1 MSAKKSIINKDRFKS
16 LSKISENDDKENVVS
31 RFDIDVKNESVFSVE
46 VDKLK
51 DAPNN
56 WNFYSKLDDD
66 KFLELVDSIN
76 NNSLLH
82 PIVVWQQNQDYMI
95 LSGHNRVRAFKK
107 LYEITHDEKYLKI
120 PAIIK
125 KNDEITEDM
134 AKEIIIDTNWIQ
146 RQLSTYEKTQSI
158 LQKYVKIKQSK
169 NKGTKTRDV
178 IASHL
183 GITGRM
189 VQNYISLNNLNS
201 GFFEMLDDNLINIKQ
216 AIVIAKFEDYIQEE
230 ILKHKDDL
238 SFNIQLLKSALSIK
252 NKDRVIEI
260 LSANDGLN
268 EEENYIKVTYK
279 IPKDKKSEFDKIY
292 KEFIK
297 NLYV

>member
-31 RFDIDVKNESVFSVE
+31 RFDIDVKNESVVSVE

-238 SFNIQLLKSALSIK
+238 SFNIQLLKSALNIK

-292 KEFIK
+292 KDFIK

>member
-31 RFDIDVKNESVFSVE
+31 RFDIDVKNESVVSVE
-46 VDKLK
+46 VSKLK
-51 DAPNN
+51 DAPKN

-82 PIVVWQQNQDYMI
+82 PIVVWQQDEDYMI
-95 LSGHNRVRAFKK
+95 LSGHNRVRAYRK
-107 LYEITHDEKYLKI
+107 LYEITKDEQYLKI

-125 KNDEITEDM
+125 KHDEITEDI

-189 VQNYISLNNLNS
+189 VQNYISLNNLNPA
-201 GFFEMLDDNLINIKQ
+201 FFEMLDDNLINIKQ

-238 SFNIQLLKSALSIK
+238 SFNIQLLKSALNIK

-260 LSANDGLN
+260 LSSNDGLN

-292 KEFIK
+292 KDFIK
-297 NLYV
+297 NL

>member
-31 RFDIDVKNESVFSVE
+31 RFDIDVKNESVVSVE

-51 DAPNN
+51 DAPKN

-82 PIVVWQQNQDYMI
+82 PIVVWQQDEDYMI

-107 LYEITHDEKYLKI
+107 LYEITKDEQYLKI

-125 KNDEITEDM
+125 KHDEITEDI

-189 VQNYISLNNLNS
+189 VQNYISLNNLNPA
-201 GFFEMLDDNLINIKQ
+201 FFEMLDDSKINIKQ

-230 ILKHKDDL
+230 ILKHKDSI

-252 NKDRVIEI
+252 NKDKVIQI
-260 LSANDGLN
+260 LSSTDNLD
-268 EEENYIKVTYK
+268 EEESYIKVIYK
-279 IPKDKKSEFDKIY
+279 IPKNKKSEFDKIY
-292 KEFIK
+292 KDFIK
-297 NLYV
+297 NL

>member
-1 MSAKKSIINKDRFKS
+1 MPVKKSIINKDRFKN
-16 LSKISENDDKENVVS
+16 LSKISENEDEKENVVS
-31 RFDIDVKNESVFSVE
+31 RFDIDVKHESVSSVD

-51 DAPNN
+51 EAPSK

-66 KFLELVDSIN
+66 KFLELVDSID

-82 PIVVWQQNQDYMI
+82 PIVVWQQDEDYMI
-95 LSGHNRVRAFKK
+95 LSGHNRVRAYKK
-107 LYEITHDEKYLKI
+107 LYEITKDDKYLKI

-125 KNDEITEDM
+125 KDDEITEDM

-169 NKGTKTRDV
+169 SKGSKTRDI

-189 VQNYISLNNLNS
+189 VQNYISLNNLNT

-216 AIVIAKFEDYIQEE
+216 AIVIAKFDDYIQEE
-230 ILKHKDDL
+230 ILKHKDKI

-252 NKDRVIEI
+252 NKDRVIAI
-260 LSANDGLN
+260 LSANDALN
-268 EEENYIKVTYK
+268 EEENYIKVVYK
-279 IPKDKKSEFDKIY
+279 IPKDKKLEFDKIY
-292 KEFIK
+292 KDFIK
-297 NLYV
+297 NF

>member
-31 RFDIDVKNESVFSVE
+31 RFDIDVKNESVVSVE

-230 ILKHKDDL
+230 ILKHKDSI
-238 SFNIQLLKSALSIK
+238 SFNIQLLKSALNIK

>member
-238 SFNIQLLKSALSIK
+238 AFNIQLLKSALSIK

>member
-31 RFDIDVKNESVFSVE
+31 RFDIDVKNESVVSVE
-46 VDKLK
+46 VSKLK

-238 SFNIQLLKSALSIK
+238 SFNIQLLKSALNIK
-252 NKDRVIEI
+252 NKDRVIQI
-260 LSANDGLN
+260 LSSTNDLD

-292 KEFIK
+292 KDFIK
-297 NLYV
+297 NLQK

>member
-31 RFDIDVKNESVFSVE
+31 RFDIDVKNESVVSVE

-95 LSGHNRVRAFKK
+95 LSGHNRVRAYRK
-107 LYEITHDEKYLKI
+107 LYEITKDEQYLKI

-125 KNDEITEDM
+125 KHDEITEDI

-189 VQNYISLNNLNS
+189 VQNYISLNNLNPA
-201 GFFEMLDDNLINIKQ
+201 FFEMLDDSKINIKQ

-230 ILKHKDDL
+230 ILKHKDSI

-260 LSANDGLN
+260 LSANDGLD
-268 EEENYIKVTYK
+268 EEENYIKVVYK
-279 IPKDKKSEFDKIY
+279 IPKNKKSEFDKIY
-292 KEFIK
+292 KDFIK
-297 NLYV
+297 NL

>member
-31 RFDIDVKNESVFSVE
+31 RFDIDVKNESVVSVE
-46 VDKLK
+46 VSKLK

-216 AIVIAKFEDYIQEE
+216 AIVIAKFEDYNQEE

-238 SFNIQLLKSALSIK
+238 SFNIQLLKSALNIK
-252 NKDRVIEI
+252 NKDRVIQI
-260 LSANDGLN
+260 LSSTNDLD

-292 KEFIK
+292 KDFIK
-297 NLYV
+297 NLQK

>member
-31 RFDIDVKNESVFSVE
+31 RFDIDVKNESVVSVE

-51 DAPNN
+51 DAPKN

-82 PIVVWQQNQDYMI
+82 PIVVWQQDEDYMI
-95 LSGHNRVRAFKK
+95 LSGHNRVRAYRK
-107 LYEITHDEKYLKI
+107 LYEITKDEQYLKI

-125 KNDEITEDM
+125 KHDEITEDI

-230 ILKHKDDL
+230 ILKH
-238 SFNIQLLKSALSIK
+238 
-252 NKDRVIEI
+252 
-260 LSANDGLN
+260 
-268 EEENYIKVTYK
+268 
-279 IPKDKKSEFDKIY
+279 
-292 KEFIK
+292 
-297 NLYV
+297 